1 MEDRIALYGVD
12 LGDPEIEEMQA
23 RPFWR
28 ASVAVDAFELGAASV
43 RMLAAQLRDPGWAA
57 TERFPLVVPGV
68 LVRREQLLA
77 VRDKTAAGLGRA
89 FPQIVQCANRICVSS

>member
-28 ASVAVDAFELGAASV
+28 ASVAVDAFALGAASV

-68 LVRREQLLA
+68 LVRREQLLT